1 MITIKRASIED
12 LEQIIPLFDAYRVF
26 YEQTSDTE
34 TARKFLKTRLENNQS
49 VIFLA
54 AEEDRAIGFT
64 QLYPMYS
71 SVSMEEMYVLNDL
84 FVKPSARGKGVGEKL
99 LLQAQAYAH
108 ENNLKGLTLETAS
121 DNPAQRL
128 YERLGWKRDASYY
141 HYFWK
146 S

>member
-1 MITIKRASIED
+1 MITIRSASIED
-12 LEQIIPLFDAYRVF
+12 LEQIVPLFDAYRVF
-26 YEQTSDTE
+26 YEQTSDIE
-34 TARKFLKTRLENNQS
+34 TARKFLTTRLENNQS

-54 AEEDRAIGFT
+54 EENGKAVGFT

-71 SVSMEEMYVLNDL
+71 SVSMEKMYVLNDL
-84 FVKPSARGKGVGEKL
+84 FVDPSERGKGIGEKL

>member
-1 MITIKRASIED
+1 MITIRRASIED

-26 YEQTSDTE
+26 YEQASDTE
-34 TARKFLKTRLENNQS
+34 TARKFLTTRLENNQS

-54 AEEDRAIGFT
+54 EENGKSVGFT

-84 FVKPSARGKGVGEKL
+84 FVAPSERGKGIGEKL
-99 LLQAQAYAH
+99 LRQAQVYAH

-128 YERLGWKRDASYY
+128 YERLGWKRDPSYY